1 MLAADTG
8 GLHDIHGAL
17 VLMLIM
23 KQVETLS
30 TSSTKQ
36 EDNSTQAPNYSRLQM
51 NSSSWFALKHV
62 FQMKCMCHITKNV
75 NEEIN
80 GRRAQRG
87 ILQYESPFGSVP
99 TDPLPAWEKV
109 GIFYSCYQEVFFL
122 SCFAP
127 AFGFSNGWTGWG
139 FEKKHSNSN
148 ILIWLFWGGL
158 PLFYRCV
165 CMRQRGVC
173 SAIFK
178 KEPLIFLTLSVS
190 LIPAFIFIFY
200 LFLTFF
206 PAACRSLTF
215 GIGFLQ
221 SFQNNY
227 TTWSPSLH
235 FLSFH
240 LLCLSQWGWILL

>member
-1 MLAADTG
+1 MLWYSQSTCSYVNNEAGWDLVYLIYKTRRQPVHE
-8 GLHDIHGAL
+8 LRIIHDYKWTRCLGS
-17 VLMLIM
+17 
-23 KQVETLS
+23 LS
-30 TSSTKQ
+30 NTSSKWNACFTL
-36 EDNSTQAPNYSRLQM
+36 P
-51 NSSSWFALKHV
+51 
-62 FQMKCMCHITKNV
+62 KNI

-80 GRRAQRG
+80 GHRAQRG

-122 SCFAP
+122 SCYVP
-127 AFGFSNGWTGWG
+127 AFGFSNGWTRWG

-158 PLFYRCV
+158 LLFYRCV

-178 KEPLIFLTLSVS
+178 NELLIFLTLSVS
-190 LIPAFIFIFY
+190 LIPAFIFY

-206 PAACRSLTF
+206 PAACRSLSF
-215 GIGFLQ
+215 GIGFFQ

-227 TTWSPSLH
+227 TTWSQSLH